1 MSVRASKPFKEQTM
15 VLVVSDETRAVVN
28 LMIPELCPLAI
39 VIVLL
44 ANTTAGFELETETV
58 KGVAV
63 GEASVRVAVP
73 VDFPGSVDGL
83 ATNVPRGLTFTSI
96 VSVTVDPFALALT
109 VAVIV
114 EETAEVVKENVA
126 VLEPSA
132 TLTTKGKETAA
143 LLVAKSTSS
152 PPSGAGSDK
161 VMVPVPLVP
170 PTKLSVMLRVVGLML
185 FGRIVKLA
193 SELTPSTMAEM

>member
-15 VLVVSDETRAVVN
+15 VLVVSDETKAVVN
-28 LMIPELCPLAI
+28 LITPWVCPLAI

-58 KGVAV
+58 RGAAV
-63 GEASVRVAVP
+63 GDASVRVAVP

-96 VSVTVDPFALALT
+96 VSVTVAAFALALT
-109 VAVIV
+109 VAVMV
-114 EETAEVVKENVA
+114 EETADVVKEKLA

-132 TLTTKGKETAA
+132 TLTTRGKETAA
-143 LLVAKSTSS
+143 LLVAKSMSK
-152 PPSGAGSDK
+152 PPDGAESES
-161 VMVPVPLVP
+161 VMVPVPFAP
-170 PTKLSVMLRVVGLML
+170 PTKLSVMLRFVGLML
-185 FGRIVKLA
+185 FGRIVRLA
-193 SELTPSTMAEM
+193 SELTPSTVAEI